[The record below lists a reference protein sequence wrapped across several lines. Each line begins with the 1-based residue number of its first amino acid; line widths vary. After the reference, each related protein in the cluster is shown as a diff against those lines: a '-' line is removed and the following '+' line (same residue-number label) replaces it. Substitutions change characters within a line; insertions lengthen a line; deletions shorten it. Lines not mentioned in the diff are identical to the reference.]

1 MTASARTFRQRIG
14 EWKSQCRLCPAS
26 NTGFGNSGPGFPAL
40 SASLT
45 VPTSLLSWPREA
57 LHPTSVPAEAVT
69 AAMAMEIGKRAI
81 GSPLVCGRRTSAAR
95 RLCATFNKME
105 GNRALARYLEAEF
118 SGADMAPERF
128 RLTTALRRTAVRFD
142 ANPLQTVSICGSS
155 NRLRSS
161 EVKRQGRVSASKSC
175 LSTPARK

>member
-26 NTGFGNSGPGFPAL
+26 NTGFGNPGPGFPAL

-57 LHPTSVPAEAVT
+57 LHPTSVPAEAVS

-81 GSPLVCGRRTSAAR
+81 GSPLVCGLSVDLARARRGGYVPPSTRWKATGLWRGISRQNSPGQIWRSSVFASLRRSVAQPCASTLTHCKLCRFAAR
-95 RLCATFNKME
+95 ATVSD
-105 GNRALARYLEAEF
+105 LAR
-118 SGADMAPERF
+118 
-128 RLTTALRRTAVRFD
+128 
-142 ANPLQTVSICGSS
+142 
-155 NRLRSS
+155 
-161 EVKRQGRVSASKSC
+161 
-175 LSTPARK
+175 